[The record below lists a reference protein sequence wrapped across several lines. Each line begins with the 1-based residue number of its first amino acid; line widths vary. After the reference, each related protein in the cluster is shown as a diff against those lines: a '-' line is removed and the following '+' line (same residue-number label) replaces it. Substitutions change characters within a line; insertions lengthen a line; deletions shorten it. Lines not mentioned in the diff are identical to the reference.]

1 MTVAHDHGDTTQ
13 EKNGVPDAHATLEKS
28 SVAPGPLGPT
38 GPDDPTGPRLNVEVG
53 SSSGSW
59 FGGTGFNAGHGS
71 SGKNVALPTRK
82 PVTFFNKYILGCV
95 LCSVLMR
102 SVCSDFA
109 QWC

>member
-71 SGKNVALPTRK
+71 SGEKCCLANAQASDVLQQ
-82 PVTFFNKYILGCV
+82 IHSW
-95 LCSVLMR
+95 LCSVFCVDAL
-102 SVCSDFA
+102 CL
-109 QWC
+109 Q